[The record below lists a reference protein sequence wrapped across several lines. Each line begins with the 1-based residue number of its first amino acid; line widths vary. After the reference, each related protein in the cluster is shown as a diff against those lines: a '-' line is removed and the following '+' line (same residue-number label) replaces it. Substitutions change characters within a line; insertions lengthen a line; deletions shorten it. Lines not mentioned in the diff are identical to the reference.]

1 MKHLGEYNIDLFRSG
16 AWFKDL
22 VTRTEPS
29 IYIDL
34 MDINIYLLRVR
45 LWSYSYNS
53 NVIEIC
59 PLGNNEAFGDCELM
73 GKIKP
78 CFIIFP

>member
-45 LWSYSYNS
+45 L
-53 NVIEIC
+53 
-59 PLGNNEAFGDCELM
+59 
-73 GKIKP
+73 
-78 CFIIFP
+78 